1 MSESRISKT
10 IARLTEDAHRRR
22 EEYKADEWD
31 ISADYLGG
39 KLKGKYYPATALTE
53 LEKYLRGDPQAEEK
67 LNRMRQLMREKIN
80 RAVAEALYLL
90 AHEEVPYLLLSES
103 GTDAKRLRDF
113 ERRVF
118 RHANGFARARLGIER
133 RGRPAGWTKNKL
145 EKAVKKAARAVH
157 RQGAALTLRNVA
169 DEFTK
174 QTRTEKLTEVN
185 ALKKLLGYYG
195 VEWMLIKSA
204 ITKKGFRH
212 SG

>member
-1 MSESRISKT
+1 MSERRISKT

-22 EEYKADEWD
+22 EEYKADEWG

-39 KLKGKYYPATALTE
+39 KLKGKYYPATALAE

-80 RAVAEALYLL
+80 RAVADALYLL

-118 RHANGFARARLGIER
+118 RHANGLARARLRIER

-145 EKAVKKAARAVH
+145 EKAVKKAARAVR
-157 RQGAALTLRNVA
+157 RQGASLTLANVA
-169 DEFTK
+169 GEFNK
-174 QTRTEKLTEVN
+174 QNGAEGSITEN
-185 ALKKLLGYYG
+185 ALKKLLGRYD
-195 VEWMLIKSA
+195 VEWVVIKSA
-204 ITKKGFRH
+204 IKAK
-212 SG
+212 